1 MDNSFKITT
10 EVVQRRVPVTILH
23 LNGRLDPAGADIL
36 EAQAHQAHAAGTR
49 YLLLDL
55 GGVDF
60 VTSAGLRAVLAI
72 YKLLTPREDTA
83 ALMRPPA
90 SEPHKSPYLYL
101 ANLSPEIYYIFN
113 ISGFLHNIAIYNDLE
128 GALQAFG

>member
-1 MDNSFKITT
+1 MDNSFNITT
-10 EVVQRRVPVTILH
+10 EVVQRRVPVTIFR
-23 LNGRLDPAGADIL
+23 LNGRLDPASADIL
-36 EAQAHQAHAAGTR
+36 EAQARQAHGAGTR
-49 YLLLDL
+49 YILLDF

-90 SEPHKSPYLYL
+90 DEPHKSPYLYL